1 MGWALLN
8 VVYAGLFGFGVAFGL
23 GPIIIPVLQR
33 LKFGQMIRDVGPESH
48 LKKQGT
54 PTMGGVLFLL
64 PLPLAVL
71 LFAPHNLEAWALVTL
86 IWSYGMIGLADDLL
100 KVVFKRPLGL
110 RAREKLL
117 FQILFAAAFC
127 WLAAV
132 RFHADGP
139 YVLPFHWGSVSL
151 AWMFGPLS
159 ILAILGSGNAVNL
172 TDGLDGLAAGAVTLT
187 IAFFVFWGII
197 HHQIALTLVTMAL
210 IGSLIGFLRY
220 NIHPA
225 RVFMGD
231 TGSLGL
237 GAALAG
243 AAILSRTTLILPVIG
258 LLFVLETLS
267 VIIQVLSFRLT
278 GKRVFRM
285 SPLHHHFEL
294 GGWTEERVV
303 AVFWLIAALGATV
316 AWWWV

>member
-1 MGWALLN
+1 MN
-8 VVYAGLFGFGVAFGL
+8 VVYAGLLGFVVAFGL
-23 GPIIIPVLQR
+23 GPIVIPVLHR
-33 LKFGQMIRDVGPESH
+33 LKFGQMVRDVGPQSH

-54 PTMGGVLFLL
+54 PTMGGLLFLL

-71 LFAPHNLEAWALVTL
+71 LFADNNLEAWALVTL

-110 RAREKLL
+110 KAREKLL
-117 FQILFAAAFC
+117 FQILFAVAFT
-127 WLAAV
+127 WLAAR

-139 YVLPFHWGSVSL
+139 YVLPFHWGTVAL
-151 AWMFGPLS
+151 PWIFGPLS
-159 ILAILGSGNAVNL
+159 VLAILGSGNAVNL

-187 IAFFVFWGII
+187 MAFFAFWGVV
-197 HHQIALTLVTMAL
+197 HHQMALALVSTAL

-231 TGSLGL
+231 TGSLAL

-243 AAILSRTTLILPVIG
+243 AAIVSRTTLILPIIG

-267 VIIQVLSFRLT
+267 VIIQVLSFRLS
-278 GKRVFRM
+278 GRRVFRM

-294 GGWTEERVV
+294 GGWPEERVV
-303 AVFWLIAALGATV
+303 AVFWLIAAMGAAV
-316 AWWWV
+316 AWWWM